1 MKSTLLKT
9 HFMLN
14 SNLLLYIFYCSNDIN
29 ELVLLLLYTI
39 HSARLFGSKTILLHV
54 QNVVKLAL
62 GKIITSVFCC
72 GESCIRIR
80 FPSVDDFFGMIF
92 VQLFSRC
99 SFRIRNKIDNLFSRP
114 FFIPE
119 NTF

>member
-54 QNVVKLAL
+54 QSVVKLAL
-62 GKIITSVFCC
+62 GKIIT
-72 GESCIRIR
+72 CIQDLTLFQRIR
-80 FPSVDDFFGMIF
+80 SKFSKTKS
-92 VQLFSRC
+92 LF
-99 SFRIRNKIDNLFSRP
+99 KNLFYYGKEDTHRMQTP
-114 FFIPE
+114 KL
-119 NTF
+119 